1 MNRIK
6 ELRKNKGVTVK
17 ELSEIIGISQSM
29 LSNYENGNSEPRDKE
44 TWKKLADYFD
54 VSVAYIMGL
63 SDYKTS
69 VASSAQTLKKN
80 VEKGVSYPQ
89 ANSLIAEFLGEKMIY
104 KFQEVMNLDSQ
115 DPEYTDKYFMIMEA
129 LEALYGADDESKLL
143 IYFCFLD
150 NKQKNAV
157 LELLESIV
165 INYQP

>member
-29 LSNYENGNSEPRDKE
+29 LSNYENGNSKPRNQDTWDK
-44 TWKKLADYFD
+44 LSDYFN
-54 VSVAYIMGL
+54 VSKAYIMGL

-69 VASSAQTLKKN
+69 VASSAQTLKKF
-80 VEKGVSYPQ
+80 VEKGVSYPK
-89 ANSLIAEFLGEKMIY
+89 ANSLIAEFLGEKMIFE
-104 KFQEVMNLDSQ
+104 FQEIMNLDSQ

-157 LELLESIV
+157 LELLDSIV
-165 INYQP
+165 ANYQP